1 MVAEER
7 TDSSMPTAE
16 VVEKDRNSSGGKRRR
31 RAGRRA
37 PVAGGWARGVGA
49 PLCSDDLDVG
59 VIGEGRRVEG
69 TGIVGGDGLDERYI
83 TMNKCK

>member
-1 MVAEER
+1 M
-7 TDSSMPTAE
+7 
-16 VVEKDRNSSGGKRRR
+16 
-31 RAGRRA
+31 
-37 PVAGGWARGVGA
+37 AGGWARGVGA

-83 TMNKCK
+83 TMNKCKWLFLNLGRRNTGRGSHPA

>member
-1 MVAEER
+1 M
-7 TDSSMPTAE
+7 
-16 VVEKDRNSSGGKRRR
+16 
-31 RAGRRA
+31 
-37 PVAGGWARGVGA
+37 AGGWARGVGA